1 MSNKKV
7 VSTEPVDLTLEPIVP
22 EPINHMLEAQARVD
36 ELRAMR
42 QAIPN
47 FTVPT
52 TEDATQRLST
62 AASLPPEFVQSAA
75 WAMRNSP
82 ALARVGGVNFSAIR
96 DWMSFAEAYG
106 GVVDE
111 HDANS
116 QFIRHSI
123 AAAKN
128 RAGTEALTIYEL
140 AKRLAKRPET
150 AELAPYVADM
160 RRALGNRFKKKATKP
175 DTPPPVKPEPD
186 KK

>member
-1 MSNKKV
+1 V
-7 VSTEPVDLTLEPIVP
+7 
-22 EPINHMLEAQARVD
+22 RVD

-42 QAIPN
+42 QVIPN
-47 FTVPT
+47 FTIPT
-52 TEDATQRLST
+52 SLDATRRLSS
-62 AASLPPEFVQSAA
+62 AASLPPEFVETAA
-75 WAMRNSP
+75 RAMRNSQ
-82 ALARVGGVNFSAIR
+82 ALARVDGVSAFAMR

-106 GVVDE
+106 GVADE
-111 HDANS
+111 NEANA

-123 AAAKN
+123 TAARN

-160 RRALGNRFKKKATKP
+160 RRALAPRFKKKAPAKP
-175 DTPPPVKPEPD
+175 ATPPVTPGPD

>member
-7 VSTEPVDLTLEPIVP
+7 VSTEPVEPTQELVLEPIDH
-22 EPINHMLEAQARVD
+22 NLEAQARIE

-47 FTVPT
+47 FTIPT
-52 TEDATQRLST
+52 SPDATQRLST
-62 AASLPPEFVQSAA
+62 AASLPPEFVQTATVA
-75 WAMRNSP
+75 LRNST
-82 ALARVGGVNFSAIR
+82 ALTRVGGVHSSAIG
-96 DWMSFAEAYG
+96 DWMSFAEAYL
-106 GVVDE
+106 GVADE
-111 HDANS
+111 HEANAH
-116 QFIRHSI
+116 FIRHSI

-128 RAGTEALTIYEL
+128 RAGSEALMIYEL

-160 RRALGNRFKKKATKP
+160 RRALGPRFKRKP
-175 DTPPPVKPEPD
+175 AKPSTPPPVTPEPD